1 MRLKNLR
8 AAFYRRFSSIPLH
21 SKIDNIPLIHQ
32 PDGGIVK
39 LNGGD
44 GIRLLKILADFFEIF
59 AVYEQ
64 RFVCLP
70 DSFAVFKHGAVFCTG
85 VLPEISCTRIC

>member
-32 PDGGIVK
+32 PDGGIAK

-44 GIRLLKILADFFEIF
+44 GIRRFKIF

-85 VLPEISCTRIC
+85 VLPGISCTRIC

>member
-32 PDGGIVK
+32 PDGGIAK

-44 GIRLLKILADFFEIF
+44 GIRRLKIF

-85 VLPEISCTRIC
+85 VLPGISCTRIC

>member
-1 MRLKNLR
+1 MPPVFFN
-8 AAFYRRFSSIPLH
+8 PLH

-32 PDGGIVK
+32 PDGGIAK
-39 LNGGD
+39 LNGGE
-44 GIRLLKILADFFEIF
+44 GIRLLKIL

-70 DSFAVFKHGAVFCTG
+70 DSFAVFKYGAVFCTG
-85 VLPEISCTRIC
+85 VLPGISCTRIC